1 MNGLKITI
9 LRLGNSEMSESIDV
23 EELQKLWNFK
33 ASANFLNRHKST
45 NLNFT
50 NLNFEEN
57 NEALVD
63 IEKTLSSELVVSGSH
78 RQNSWESGWGQNLEE
93 YADSKDLEAIK
104 PKYFGKFPLIRWKQG
119 LIKPESKS
127 MEAGLLALLIQSVVE
142 KNSQGAKNLYEFG
155 CGTGN
160 NLVNIRSFNKDFE
173 LHGLDWV
180 ESSQKIIKM
189 IAEQTGDLKLH
200 SAKFDYFNPNY
211 NFKIKEN
218 SMVITVASLEQTG
231 ENFTDY
237 ILYLVAQRPQIVIH
251 IEPMWEPLDP
261 ENVMDLLSI
270 RYFHK
275 RNYLNGL
282 YLHLQEMQA
291 EGQIEIVEY
300 FRSFVGSYFV
310 DGYSVVVW
318 KPNL

>member
-1 MNGLKITI
+1 
-9 LRLGNSEMSESIDV
+9 
-23 EELQKLWNFK
+23 
-33 ASANFLNRHKST
+33 
-45 NLNFT
+45 
-50 NLNFEEN
+50 
-57 NEALVD
+57 
-63 IEKTLSSELVVSGSH
+63 
-78 RQNSWESGWGQNLEE
+78 
-93 YADSKDLEAIK
+93 
-104 PKYFGKFPLIRWKQG
+104 
-119 LIKPESKS
+119 
-127 MEAGLLALLIQSVVE
+127 
-142 KNSQGAKNLYEFG
+142 
-155 CGTGN
+155 
-160 NLVNIRSFNKDFE
+160 
-173 LHGLDWV
+173 
-180 ESSQKIIKM
+180 
-189 IAEQTGDLKLH
+189 
-200 SAKFDYFNPNY
+200 
-211 NFKIKEN
+211 
-218 SMVITVASLEQTG
+218 MVITVASLEQTG